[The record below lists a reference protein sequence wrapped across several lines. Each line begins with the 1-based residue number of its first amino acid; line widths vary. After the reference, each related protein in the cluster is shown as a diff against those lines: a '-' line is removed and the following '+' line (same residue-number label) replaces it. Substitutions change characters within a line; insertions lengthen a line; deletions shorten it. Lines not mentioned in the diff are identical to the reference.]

1 MTLIK
6 VSVIH
11 YQCRDCLS
19 SLLFFKTCFISPLL
33 KDLRAE
39 NSPSQMMCKFCPR
52 VVFYTIKDTAQ
63 FAHFPALLEN
73 KLVVLH
79 LLGAE

>member
-1 MTLIK
+1 MIVYRL
-6 VSVIH
+6 
-11 YQCRDCLS
+11 Y
-19 SLLFFKTCFISPLL
+19 FFKTCFISPRL

-39 NSPSQMMCKFCPR
+39 NSPSQMMCKFGPR

-73 KLVVLH
+73 KLVALH
-79 LLGAE
+79 LFGAE